1 MSSKRTF
8 ATAIAAS
15 IAATAAF
22 VAPAAAQADPLPNA
36 PQLVDRHAG
45 SDRFETSVAVSQA
58 GHPDGATVAYITS
71 ALGFA
76 DALSSAPVAV
86 GHDGSLL
93 LTLPWQLP
101 AAVSAELT
109 RLHPDR
115 IVIVG
120 GTAAVSTT
128 VERALTTFAGTVQR
142 VSGADRF
149 ATSRALADTFTGP
162 VDTVYLASGFDYP
175 DALSAGAA
183 AGTTGGPVLLLDT
196 RTGAL
201 DAATTAVIRKL
212 QPSSIAVVGGAAA
225 VPESTL
231 TQAKTL
237 AASVVRLG
245 GSDRFETSAKVAD
258 TFPAGA
264 TGYIASG
271 LNYPDA
277 LVGSVI
283 AGASKRPLYI
293 TRPTSLTCP
302 IWYSMLERGIS
313 DLTAVGGT
321 QSLTDTVTE
330 PGCDALPPTYF
341 PADTP

>member
-1 MSSKRTF
+1 M
-8 ATAIAAS
+8 
-15 IAATAAF
+15 AF
-22 VAPAAAQADPLPNA
+22 TAPAAAQTDRLDA
-36 PQLVDRHAG
+36 PHLVGRLAG
-45 SDRFETSVAVSQA
+45 GDRFETSVAVSKA
-58 GHPDGATVAYITS
+58 GHPGGAKVAYITS

-76 DALSSAPVAV
+76 DALSTAPAAV
-86 GHDGSLL
+86 SRDGSLL
-93 LTLPWQLP
+93 LTQPWGIP

-120 GTAAVSTT
+120 GTAAVGPT
-128 VERALTTFAGTVQR
+128 VERALTEFTGAVER

-183 AGTTGGPVLLLDT
+183 AGAKGGPVMLIDP
-196 RTGAL
+196 RSGAL
-201 DAATTAVIRKL
+201 DAATKAVIRKL
-212 QPSSIAVVGGAAA
+212 QPTSIAVVGGTAAI
-225 VPESTL
+225 PESTV

-237 AASVVRLG
+237 VTTVVRLG

-258 TFPAGA
+258 TLPAGT

-271 LNYPDA
+271 LNFPDA

-283 AGASKRPLYI
+283 AGATKRPLYI
-293 TRPTSLTCP
+293 TQPTSLTCP
-302 IWYSMLERGIS
+302 IWYSMLDGGIT
-313 DLTAVGGT
+313 DLTAIGGT
-321 QSLTDTVTE
+321 RSLTDTATN
-330 PGCDALPPTYF
+330 PGCDALPPTDF
-341 PADTP
+341 SDFQSSN